1 MNLARKIYQKKKQKL
16 TLKRMHV
23 SFKTI
28 VSTSMADEIL
38 AWSSFRQQQKL
49 KAYWSAWAKRHHA
62 YKKIYVQV

>member
-1 MNLARKIYQKKKQKL
+1 MNLARKIYQKKKKTKL

-23 SFKTI
+23 FFKTI

-49 KAYWSAWAKRHHA
+49 KAY
-62 YKKIYVQV
+62 